1 MGDLGALQFVPEFDI
16 ERWTDDQVM
25 EVIRYS
31 NVVYNVIGNWKSTN
45 QFPREM
51 VNVEWPERLARL
63 VAEKDDGT
71 RLVHLVHLNC
81 EDEQVN
87 HSSLATMVDF
97 CKENT
102 VEPHYI
108 GQFGKMENSFDKIF

>member
-1 MGDLGALQFVPEFDI
+1 MRLMGDLGALQFVPEFDI

-31 NVVYNVIGNWKSTN
+31 NVVYNVIGHWKSTN

-87 HSSLATMVDF
+87 RIELCNHKWFLKYQYTSML
-97 CKENT
+97 N
-102 VEPHYI
+102 H
-108 GQFGKMENSFDKIF
+108 